1 MEYFNVSNFSY
12 VEISSTSF
20 SPGMA
25 VTSLFW
31 GILLASI
38 TATAVLGNLLVIIA
52 IVRSQTLHTIASV
65 FVFNLAL
72 ADEAVASLVM
82 TLDVIYRFQGK
93 WLWGHAV
100 CQVWMSTDVLSCSAS
115 ILTLCSIAVDRY
127 IAIAHPFLY
136 QASMTKTKA
145 VLVTAIVWAVAFILS
160 VLPIALRWHE
170 PAGFEQKDGQCILT
184 FNPAF
189 SIISSI
195 VSFYIPFVIMVITYG
210 LIYRV
215 ASRQSAKI
223 NLNAV
228 HARVI
233 RITRCTS
240 LSVRVQ
246 EPVKYHP
253 KPRDNKAAVT
263 LGIIMGC
270 FVICWLPFF
279 IGNIINP
286 LCLNCIAVAYTKAF
300 TWLGYSNSALNPFL
314 YVMFNREI
322 RGAFQRLYAPCCLNG
337 R

>member
-1 MEYFNVSNFSY
+1 MPKHVSLVVLSCF
-12 VEISSTSF
+12 VLGF
-20 SPGMA
+20 VALAA
-25 VTSLFW
+25 V
-31 GILLASI
+31 I
-38 TATAVLGNLLVIIA
+38 GNLLVIIA
-52 IVRSQTLHTIASV
+52 IVRSPTLHTIASV

-82 TLDVIYRFQGK
+82 TLDVVYRFQGT
-93 WLWGHAV
+93 WSWGHAV

-136 QASMTKTKA
+136 QGSMTKTKA
-145 VLVTAIVWAVAFILS
+145 VLVTSLVWAVAFILS
-160 VLPIALRWHE
+160 VLPMAFRWHE
-170 PAGFEQKDGQCILT
+170 PVGFEQQSDQCILT

-195 VSFYIPFVIMVITYG
+195 VSFYVPFVIMVITYG

-223 NLNAV
+223 KMNAV

-246 EPVKYHP
+246 EPVKYHQ
-253 KPRDNKAAVT
+253 KARDNKAAVT

-286 LCLNCIAVAYTKAF
+286 LCNNCIDIAYTKAF

-322 RGAFQRLYAPCCLNG
+322 RGAFRQLYTPCLNS

>member
-1 MEYFNVSNFSY
+1 MDDLIESNCSY
-12 VEISSTSF
+12 DEISSTSF
-20 SPGMA
+20 SPSTA
-25 VTSLFW
+25 VNTSLFW

-38 TATAVLGNLLVIIA
+38 TATAVIGNLLVIIA
-52 IVRSQTLHTIASV
+52 IVRSPTLHTIASV

-82 TLDVIYRFQGK
+82 TLDVVYRFQGT
-93 WLWGHAV
+93 WPWGHAV

-136 QASMTKTKA
+136 QGSMTKTKA
-145 VLVTAIVWAVAFILS
+145 VLVTSLVWAVAFILS
-160 VLPIALRWHE
+160 VLPMALRWHE
-170 PAGFEQKDGQCILT
+170 PVGFEQQSDQCILT

-195 VSFYIPFVIMVITYG
+195 VSFYVPFVIMVITYG

-223 NLNAV
+223 KMNA
-228 HARVI
+228 
-233 RITRCTS
+233 
-240 LSVRVQ
+240 
-246 EPVKYHP
+246 
-253 KPRDNKAAVT
+253 PRDNKAAVT

-286 LCLNCIAVAYTKAF
+286 LCNNCIDVAYTKAF

-322 RGAFQRLYAPCCLNG
+322 RGAFQQLYAPCLNT